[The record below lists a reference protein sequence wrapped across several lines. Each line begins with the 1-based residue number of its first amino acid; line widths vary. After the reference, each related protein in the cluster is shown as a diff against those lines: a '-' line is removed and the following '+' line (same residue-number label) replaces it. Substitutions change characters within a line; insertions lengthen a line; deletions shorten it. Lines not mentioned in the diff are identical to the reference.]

1 MITNI
6 IYYKFIYFSHNNIMK
21 TKNLH
26 YYLTFS
32 LFIFFI
38 LSILSIY
45 TAKNFVSVDNVVV
58 KQIIFFGIGL
68 ILLYIGYRFKEE
80 IIKYAFLWYIGLNI
94 LLLFLLIFGI
104 SVNGSKCWIFIG
116 PFSFQPSEFMKLS
129 LIILLAKIADTY
141 KKKKQN
147 FKNEVNFLFKIF
159 LILSIPSI
167 LTFLEPDTGVVIIYF
182 IIAISII
189 FIHGINKKWYIFISL
204 ILISLISTVALLYF
218 FNRDLLINILGSNI
232 FYRIERILNWS
243 SQTGYQ
249 LENSLVVIASS
260 GLVGFGINNIPLY
273 FPEATTD
280 FIFTTYTSMFGF
292 IGTIFLLLIILL
304 FDSILIKL
312 TKLRIKRIDKYILS
326 GVCGMIIYQQFQNI
340 GMTIGLLPIT
350 GITLPFISYGGSSLL
365 SYMFISGII
374 LNIIVKRNSTINST
388 NQFF

>member
-1 MITNI
+1 MFMNI
-6 IYYKFIYFSHNNIMK
+6 NYYKFTYLNHNNIMK

-26 YYLTFS
+26 YYLLLS
-32 LFIFFI
+32 IFIFFI
-38 LSILSIY
+38 FSILSIY
-45 TAKNFVSVDNVVV
+45 SAKNFVSVDNVVI
-58 KQIIFFGIGL
+58 KQTVFFGIGCL
-68 ILLYIGYRFKEE
+68 LLYIGYRYKEE
-80 IIKYAFLWYIGLNI
+80 IIKYAFLWYVGINI

-129 LIILLAKIADTY
+129 LIILIAKIANDY
-141 KKKKQN
+141 KKRKQT
-147 FKNEVNFLFKIF
+147 FKNELSLLFKILF
-159 LILSIPSI
+159 ILLIPSV

-189 FIHGINKKWYIFISL
+189 FIYGINKKWYIFISL
-204 ILISLISTVALLYF
+204 FLVSIIISIALLYY

-243 SQTGYQ
+243 NQSGYQ

-260 GLVGFGINNIPLY
+260 GLIGFGINNIPLY

-280 FIFTTYTSMFGF
+280 FVFTTYTSIFGF
-292 IGTIFLLLIILL
+292 IGSIFLLLTILL
-304 FDSILIKL
+304 FDSIIINL
-312 TKLRIKRIDKYILS
+312 TKLRIKRIDKYILI

-340 GMTIGLLPIT
+340 AMTIGLLPIT

-374 LNIIVKRNSTINST
+374 LNIIIQRNKAINTIN
-388 NQFF
+388 